1 MDSYGLQYVLYA
13 VSCVPLLAINEMRID
28 LGSLDIRMSK
38 HARYGIDIDSLA
50 YKKRRMRMPEAVER
64 DMLSYSGI
72 LDPVLERSN
81 CHGLPEVMEYRAVR
95 MSFRSAELQGVLTH
109 EDRHFPPAL
118 YHLLADARL
127 PVRSRRDI
135 LPLEVDDIAQ
145 SQSGIDREHG
155 RSLEYVILARSLIQF
170 LDLRFRKKFSAA
182 ICLTIDRIQIVIQV
196 LLKVTIPES
205 LPKYVPE
212 VREVLRCR
220 SG

>member
-72 LDPVLERSN
+72 LDPVLERGN

-95 MSFRSAELQGVLTH
+95 MSFRSAEL
-109 EDRHFPPAL
+109 
-118 YHLLADARL
+118 
-127 PVRSRRDI
+127 
-135 LPLEVDDIAQ
+135 
-145 SQSGIDREHG
+145 
-155 RSLEYVILARSLIQF
+155 
-170 LDLRFRKKFSAA
+170 
-182 ICLTIDRIQIVIQV
+182 
-196 LLKVTIPES
+196 
-205 LPKYVPE
+205 
-212 VREVLRCR
+212 
-220 SG
+220 